1 MGLRGMF
8 KILTRRKMSMLSK
21 LKIYGLFIRE
31 RLKNQSKYLETSSR
45 SILHQKLK
53 RFMKKQRN
61 LQII

>member
-21 LKIYGLFIRE
+21 LKIYGLFIRK